1 MNCIA
6 FIILSYATSGGHI
19 LVLPLKM
26 INVFLDN
33 TIQKNIFFLAHSTAP
48 RDFIAISL
56 LSLTNG
62 SDVLI
67 RYQPFR
73 THGAPHL
80 PQAHAIFSIVHHQL
94 PHA

>member
-33 TIQKNIFFLAHSTAP
+33 TIQKNIFF
-48 RDFIAISL
+48 RRIQL
-56 LSLTNG
+56 LQEILLQS
-62 SDVLI
+62 
-67 RYQPFR
+67 RFYR
-73 THGAPHL
+73 
-80 PQAHAIFSIVHHQL
+80 
-94 PHA
+94 